1 MLSQWFINMNNK
13 KNRLNIISVAIIVL
27 CVLLLLSMGY
37 LVVRLA
43 VSLPHTDD
51 TFVIKDE
58 FDTVEVGDDE
68 AIWSEDSEVT
78 IFRTSEVDENGD
90 IIVESNNGEK
100 IIAPGMEG
108 NYRFEIKNLGKFAVD
123 TTTIVSAKLTVNDEV
138 FENAPI
144 EVRFTN
150 YKGESVTEGG
160 WINVNN
166 LTEFYDELTIAK
178 RSYIYFNLDW
188 RWIYEGNNDELDTL
202 LGDLS
207 ACNDVKFTVS
217 IVASATRCGD
227 KDADGGIPI
236 GEVSLDN
243 GLLNIAPFI
252 GFNVVIVLIIV
263 ALSIREYYNRKKE
276 TSKYRIVENNN
287 K

>member
-1 MLSQWFINMNNK
+1 MSQLFINMNDK
-13 KNRLNIISVAIIVL
+13 KNGFSLISVAIVVL

-58 FDTVEVGDDE
+58 FDTVEVADDKV
-68 AIWSEDSEVT
+68 IWSEDSEIT
-78 IFRTSEVDENGD
+78 IFRTSEVDENGNVV
-90 IIVESNNGEK
+90 VESNSGDK

-123 TTTIVSAKLTVNDEV
+123 TTTIVSTKLTVNDKV
-138 FENAPI
+138 FDDVPI

-178 RSYIYFNLDW
+178 RSYVYFNLDW
-188 RWIYEGNNDELDTL
+188 RWVYEGGNDELDTI

-207 ACNDVKFTVS
+207 ASNDVKFTVS

-227 KDADGGIPI
+227 KDASGGIPI
-236 GEVSLDN
+236 GEVSLEN

-252 GFNVVIVLIIV
+252 AFNVIIVLIIV

-276 TSKYRIVENNN
+276 SSKYRIAQN
-287 K
+287 KNK